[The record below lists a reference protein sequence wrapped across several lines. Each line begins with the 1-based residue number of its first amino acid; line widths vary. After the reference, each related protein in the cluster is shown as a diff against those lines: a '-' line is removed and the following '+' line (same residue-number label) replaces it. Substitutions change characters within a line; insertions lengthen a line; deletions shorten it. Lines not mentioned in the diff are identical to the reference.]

1 MRLFAITIIALMAFS
16 FQALADENTPSKFRD
31 TSYTPHKVVY
41 DFNYQVPQDGVKAL
55 GYIRNH
61 LKALEEFG
69 DVGKDSH
76 IVVVM
81 HGYEVHAVAREQWD
95 HFPDVYAKLKALTEK
110 GVSFY
115 VCRNSARGKGYDTDD
130 FYDLITVIPAGMAE
144 VGHWQAKGYSYIN
157 PQLHKRMTREDLGL
171 NPAKA
176 KAP

>member
-1 MRLFAITIIALMAFS
+1 MRPFIIVAFAIIAFS
-16 FQALADENTPSKFRD
+16 FQAFTDESSSSTFRD
-31 TSYTPHKVVY
+31 TPYTPHRVVY
-41 DFNYQVPQDGVKAL
+41 DFNYQIPGDGVKAL

-69 DVGKDSH
+69 DVAKDSH

-81 HGYEVHAVAREQWD
+81 HGYEVHAMAREQWE
-95 HFPDVYAKLKALTEK
+95 HFPDVYARLKELSEK

-144 VGHWQAKGYSYIN
+144 VGHWQMKGYGYIN
-157 PQLHKRMTREDLGL
+157 PQLHKRKTREELGL
-171 NPAKA
+171 N
-176 KAP
+176 